1 MYRYLFALTA
11 AAILSFGLS
20 GCKPKKADGA
30 TAPNQAPTAAEKQ
43 AAAQAPAVNQ
53 TDDETSSPPTLPPGA
68 KAGPLDLSKIGP
80 HDETYAH
87 EGLSPDKWAEV
98 ALMYQAKGQF
108 GEALSTLDQALAHY
122 PENAHL
128 YAIRGALWL
137 QLEEYAKAVADLKK
151 SLELQEDPG
160 VRVNY
165 AEALRHF
172 GRKEDALK
180 NLDKALEDQPNYFP
194 ALFNRGVLRY
204 ELGDNQGALE
214 DFNKAI
220 EVDPEAAAPYFNRA
234 AVLWLLGKKEEAIA
248 DLDTFI
254 AKAPKGEWKET
265 AKDLRQSW
273 QEQLEANQ

>member
-1 MYRYLFALTA
+1 MQRYFFALLTA
-11 AAILSFGLS
+11 AILAAGLA
-20 GCKPKKADGA
+20 GCKPKEDAKTTPASQPA
-30 TAPNQAPTAAEKQ
+30 TAAKEPTTAAS
-43 AAAQAPAVNQ
+43 NS
-53 TDDETSSPPTLPPGA
+53 TSPPTLPPGA

-87 EGLSPDKWAEV
+87 ESLSPDKWAEV

-122 PENAHL
+122 PDNAHL

-165 AEALRHF
+165 AEALRRF
-172 GRKEDALK
+172 GRKEDAMK
-180 NLDKALEDQPNYFP
+180 SLDRALEDQPDYFP

-214 DFNKAI
+214 DFNRAI
-220 EVDPEAAAPYFNRA
+220 EVDPDAAAPYFNRA
-234 AVLWLLGKKEEAIA
+234 AVLWLLGKKKEAIA

-254 AKAPKGEWKET
+254 SKAPKGEWKQT
-265 AKDLRQSW
+265 AEDLRQSW
-273 QEQLEANQ
+273 QEQLEADQ

>member
-1 MYRYLFALTA
+1 MYRYFIALIIA
-11 AAILSFGLS
+11 SLLAIGLA
-20 GCKPKKADGA
+20 GCKPKKSG
-30 TAPNQAPTAAEKQ
+30 E
-43 AAAQAPAVNQ
+43 AAQQSGAIDSQPVRMVAEDGN
-53 TDDETSSPPTLPPGA
+53 SSPPTLPPGA

-87 EGLSPDKWAEV
+87 ESLSPDKWAEV

-122 PENAHL
+122 PEDAHL

-151 SLELQEDPG
+151 SLELQENPG

-180 NLDKALEDQPNYFP
+180 NLNRALEDQPDYFP

-220 EVDPEAAAPYFNRA
+220 AVDPEAAAPYFNRA

-254 AKAPKGEWKET
+254 AKAPKGDWKET
-265 AKDLRQSW
+265 AKDLRDSW
-273 QEQLEANQ
+273 REQLEANQ